1 MSAGALH
8 LLCVIIHKIHLMQL
22 LTDLFAHNVA
32 LHPDVVA
39 IDVPPGRERAHRQ
52 LTTYAQLD
60 RAASDVARAV
70 SEGIAKYSGHVHT
83 KYAQENESIV
93 AVLLPRETASL
104 YASQLGVL
112 RAGAAFT
119 CLDPLFP
126 NDHIRA
132 VLVDA
137 DARVILTDAA
147 GVARLAAADLAV
159 DRLVIDVDAITHAA
173 HSASTPSQVNLSAS
187 SVATK
192 KTSISNASKEFTP
205 TGQTTFAFMSPTE
218 CAPASPTSSA
228 ITPQTTSPPT
238 STFTPPTIHPR
249 SLAYVIYTS
258 GTTGKPKGVM
268 IEHHSVAN
276 LVNADKA
283 RYGLD
288 HTDRVAQF
296 SSPAYDSSIEETWLA
311 FAVGATLVLLDDETV
326 RLGPD
331 LIPWLNNERIS
342 VFCPP
347 PTLLRTTGCENPRQ
361 ALPNVKL
368 VYVGGEAL
376 PQDLADLWSDG
387 RWLENGYGP
396 TECTVTVV
404 RTRMYSGVAVTIGQ
418 PIIGHTAHILDESL
432 QQVPVGVEGELCI
445 SGVGVARGYRNRPEV
460 TAEKFVDHPELGRI
474 YRTGDLAR
482 LAACG
487 NFEFLGRIDGQVK
500 LRGYRVELAA
510 IDSLLGQCNG
520 VLEAACRVQGNEG
533 AHIIVAHIVASDTNA
548 PPHFDALRDALT
560 KALPSYMVPSKFM
573 LIDRVPRTIGGK
585 IARAKLPE
593 VDAGVALQAR
603 DTPAVAPSNEH
614 ERIILDA
621 FARALKR
628 TDELS
633 IDDDFFITLGG
644 DSLSAVGALCTLR
657 THPPTAR
664 LTVRDLYMFRTTQ
677 RLAQRAQELQLKF
690 AANKS
695 RTATQADNHAEHESA
710 GATESFNTIT
720 RDGSTKNFS
729 ATENFGAT
737 NSSHAHQ
744 NSATTTT
751 EHIAAPRTRAGER
764 AANPLLAALA
774 QSLGLIASLITT
786 GAAAYALVFMA
797 LPALA
802 NMLGIKILIALSPVL
817 IAIALAIYSAFTIAL
832 AVLAKRVLLGRVR
845 ATTMPVFSGR
855 YLRFWSVQQI
865 ARTIPWGM
873 LEGTIFFNAILRLL
887 GARIGKNVHIHR
899 SIDIRGGAWDLLT
912 IGNNVTLAQESSV
925 GMVELCDGQLVLAP
939 VTIGNGCTIDVRAGV
954 SHNTNMEPGSSL
966 GALSWLHQGEYI
978 PTGERWDGVPAQK
991 VGMTEPA
998 TANAR
1003 GQSLQPIRHGF
1014 LILLSLWVQT
1024 TISALPWMALTYL
1037 YIDAPVNPRT
1047 NPFAFLLFVL
1057 VGAPACVVTGLI
1069 AQALSLRLLARTR
1082 PGAVNRWSAEYV
1094 CIWAKSHALER
1105 ACLWLSGTLFWPTW
1119 LRLAGMRIG
1128 RGCEISTIIDVV
1140 PDTVTI
1146 GDTCFFADGIYFA
1159 APRVHR
1165 NVVTIGATTLGNNTF
1180 IGNHA
1185 VIPAGHVYPH
1195 DFFVG
1200 VSTVANAFVASA
1212 DSAWFGH
1219 PPMQLPRREVV
1230 QVDRSLTHNPSAIR
1244 YINRLLWEALRFLL
1258 PVYPITIATAWII
1271 ALAAARSNTNFNAP
1285 TIAFVIAPLATLTAA
1300 IAMITCIIFLK
1311 WTLIGRVKPGQHVLW
1326 SCWCSRWDFLF
1337 VAWSMYAR
1345 GFLERL
1351 EGTVFLT
1358 VFLRMI
1364 GVRIGKRVVLG
1375 GGFTQVVDPDM
1386 LSIGDN
1392 ATVDCNFQAHS
1403 FEDRILKIDHV
1414 HIGRDASLGHHA
1426 VLFYGANIGDGALVT
1441 PHSVI
1446 MKNERLD
1453 ANATYAGCPAE
1464 RVAD

>member
-1 MSAGALH
+1 
-8 LLCVIIHKIHLMQL
+8 MQL
-22 LTDLFAHNVA
+22 LTDLFAHIVA
-32 LHPDVVA
+32 VHPDVVA

-60 RAASDVARAV
+60 RAATDVARAV
-70 SEGIAKYSGHVHT
+70 DEGIAKYSGYAHT
-83 KYAQENESIV
+83 NHAHQDSASAQHYVQENESII

-104 YASQLGVL
+104 YAAQLGVL

-119 CLDPLFP
+119 CLDPIFP
-126 NDHIRA
+126 NDHIQA
-132 VLVDA
+132 VLADA
-137 DARVILTDAA
+137 DARVILTDANGA
-147 GVARLAAADLAV
+147 ERLAAADLAM
-159 DRLVIDVDAITHAA
+159 DRLVIDVAAITHAA
-173 HSASTPSQVNLSAS
+173 HSTSPLSHANTAMA
-187 SVATK
+187 SVATQSK
-192 KTSISNASKEFTP
+192 SKPTAPTESATKQTS
-205 TGQTTFAFMSPTE
+205 FAFMSHAT
-218 CAPASPTSSA
+218 SA
-228 ITPQTTSPPT
+228 ITPHAASA
-238 STFTPPTIHPR
+238 FTAPAIHPR

-283 RYGLD
+283 RYGLE

-331 LIPWLNNERIS
+331 LIPWLNQENIT

-347 PTLLRTTGCENPRQ
+347 PTLLRTMGCQNPQQ

-376 PQDLADLWSDG
+376 PQDLSDLWSDG

-432 QQVPVGVEGELCI
+432 QQVAVGGEGELCI

-460 TAEKFVDHPELGRI
+460 TAEKFIDHPEFGRV

-482 LAACG
+482 RAQCG
-487 NFEFLGRIDGQVK
+487 NFEFLGRIDSQVK
-500 LRGYRVELAA
+500 LRGFRVELAA
-510 IDSLLGQCNG
+510 IDSLLGQCDG

-533 AHIIVAHIVASDTNA
+533 EHIIVAHVVARDTNA
-548 PPHFDALRDALT
+548 PPCFDALRDALT
-560 KALPSYMVPSKFM
+560 KALPFYMVPSKFV
-573 LIDRVPRTIGGK
+573 LIDRVPRTVGGK
-585 IARAKLPE
+585 IARSKLPE
-593 VDAGVALQAR
+593 VTVCVALQAR
-603 DTPAVAPSNEH
+603 DTPVAAPDNEYEH
-614 ERIILDA
+614 IILNA
-621 FARALKR
+621 FAGALKR
-628 TDELS
+628 TDQIS
-633 IDDDFFITLGG
+633 TDDDFFITLGG

-657 THPPTAR
+657 THPPTAG
-664 LTVRDLYMFRTTQ
+664 LTVRDLYVFRTAQ
-677 RLAQRAQELQLKF
+677 RLAQRAQELQFKF

-695 RTATQADNHAEHESA
+695 RAAAHAEHE
-710 GATESFNTIT
+710 NV
-720 RDGSTKNFS
+720 D
-729 ATENFGAT
+729 T
-737 NSSHAHQ
+737 NDSVGVTNNSHAHQ
-744 NSATTTT
+744 NSTATNSNAT
-751 EHIAAPRTRAGER
+751 EHFPKQRARVGER
-764 AANPLLAALA
+764 ASNPLLAALV
-774 QSLGLIASLITT
+774 QLFGLIASLIIT
-786 GAAAYALVFMA
+786 GAAAYLLVFIV

-802 NMLGIKILIALSPVL
+802 NTLGVKVLIALSPLL
-817 IAIALAIYSAFTIAL
+817 IAIALVIYSAFTIAL

-845 ATTMPVFSGR
+845 TTTMPVFSAR

-865 ARTIPWGM
+865 ARTIPWGT

-887 GARIGKNVHIHR
+887 GAHIGKNVHIHR
-899 SIDIRGGAWDLLT
+899 SVDIRGGAWDLLS
-912 IGNNVTLAQESSV
+912 IGNNATLAQESSI
-925 GMVELCDGQLVLAP
+925 GLVELCDGQLVLAP

-966 GALSWLHQGEYI
+966 GALSWLHEGEFI
-978 PTGERWDGVPAQK
+978 PKGERWDGVPAAK
-991 VGMTEPA
+991 VGMTEAAQENP
-998 TANAR
+998 R
-1003 GQSLQPIRHGF
+1003 GRPLDPLKHG
-1014 LILLSLWVQT
+1014 LLMLLSLWVQT
-1024 TISALPWMALTYL
+1024 TISALPWMALAYI
-1037 YIDAPVNPRT
+1037 YIDAPLNPWT
-1047 NPFAFLLFVL
+1047 DPLAFLLFVL
-1057 VGAPACVVTGLI
+1057 VGAPVCVITGLV
-1069 AQALSLRLLARTR
+1069 AQALVLRLLGRTR
-1082 PGAVNRWSAEYV
+1082 PGAVNRWSGEYV

-1159 APRVHR
+1159 GPRVHR
-1165 NVVTIGATTLGNNTF
+1165 NVVTIGATALGNNTF

-1185 VIPAGHVYPH
+1185 VIPAGHAYPN

-1200 VSTVANAFVASA
+1200 VSTVANASVASA

-1258 PVYPITIATAWII
+1258 PVYPIAVAAAWII
-1271 ALAAARSNTNFNAP
+1271 AMTAAKTNFDAP
-1285 TIAFVIAPLATLTAA
+1285 TVAFVIAPLATLATAV
-1300 IAMITCIIFLK
+1300 AMIGSIVFLK
-1311 WTLIGRVKPGQHVLW
+1311 WTLIGRVQPGQHVLW

-1337 VAWSMYAR
+1337 VAWSFYAR

-1358 VFLRMI
+1358 AFLRII

-1414 HIGRDASLGHHA
+1414 HIGSGASLGHHA
-1426 VLFYGANIGDGALVT
+1426 VLFYGANIGNGALVT

-1446 MKNERLD
+1446 MKNERLEV
-1453 ANATYAGCPAE
+1453 NATYSGCPAE
-1464 RVAD
+1464 RVPDSH

>member
-1 MSAGALH
+1 
-8 LLCVIIHKIHLMQL
+8 MQL
-22 LTDLFAHNVA
+22 LTDIFAHNVA

-60 RAASDVARAV
+60 RAAAEVARAV
-70 SEGIAKYSGHVHT
+70 GEHLAKYSGHSH
-83 KYAQENESIV
+83 ENESIV

-104 YASQLGVL
+104 YASQLGVS
-112 RAGAAFT
+112 RAGVAFT

-147 GVARLAAADLAV
+147 GAARLAAADLV
-159 DRLVIDVDAITHAA
+159 GDRFVIDVAALTDAARSHAN
-173 HSASTPSQVNLSAS
+173 TPSS
-187 SVATK
+187 ST
-192 KTSISNASKEFTP
+192 TQQTTYTITPLKEFTTTTQP
-205 TGQTTFAFMSPTE
+205 KSASPLQTTFAFMSPPVSE
-218 CAPASPTSSA
+218 IAPPTTSASTPQTSSA
-228 ITPQTTSPPT
+228 ITPPPT
-238 STFTPPTIHPR
+238 STFTAPTIHPR

-331 LIPWLNNERIS
+331 LIPWLNHERIS

-368 VYVGGEAL
+368 VFVGGEAL
-376 PQDLADLWSDG
+376 PQDLSDLWSDG

-404 RTRMYSGVAVTIGQ
+404 RTRMYSGLAVTIGQ

-432 QQVPVGVEGELCI
+432 QQVPAGVEGELCI

-510 IDSLLGQCNG
+510 IDSLLGQCDG

-560 KALPSYMVPSKFM
+560 KALPSYMVPSKFV

-603 DTPAVAPSNEH
+603 DTPAIAPSNEH
-614 ERIILDA
+614 EHIILNA

-690 AANKS
+690 TANKN
-695 RTATQADNHAEHESA
+695 RAATHTDNHAEHEST
-710 GATESFNTIT
+710 GATESFNSNALN
-720 RDGSTKNFS
+720 G
-729 ATENFGAT
+729 ATHSNGANTHAHAT
-737 NSSHAHQ
+737 NSTA
-744 NSATTTT
+744 T
-751 EHIAAPRTRAGER
+751 EHFPAPRERIGER

-786 GAAAYALVFMA
+786 GAAAYALVFLA

-802 NMLGIKILIALSPVL
+802 NTLGIKILIALSPVL
-817 IAIALAIYSAFTIAL
+817 IAIALAIYGVFTIAL

-845 ATTMPVFSGR
+845 ATTMPVFSAR

-873 LEGTIFFNAILRLL
+873 LEGTIFFNSVLRLL
-887 GARIGKNVHIHR
+887 GARVGKNVHIHR
-899 SIDIRGGAWDLLT
+899 SVDIRGGAWDLLT

-966 GALSWLHQGEYI
+966 GALSWLHEGEYI
-978 PTGERWDGVPAQK
+978 PTGERWDGVPAEK

-1003 GQSLQPIRHGF
+1003 GQSIDPVKHAL
-1014 LILLSLWVQT
+1014 LTLLSLWLQT

-1057 VGAPACVVTGLI
+1057 VGAPACVITGLI

-1200 VSTVANAFVASA
+1200 VSTVANASIASA

-1230 QVDRSLTHNPSAIR
+1230 EVDRSLTHNPSAIR

-1258 PVYPITIATAWII
+1258 PVYPIAVAAAWIV

-1285 TIAFVIAPLATLTAA
+1285 TIAFVIAPLATLAAA
-1300 IAMITCIIFLK
+1300 IAMIGCIIFLK

-1337 VAWSMYAR
+1337 VAWSFYAR
-1345 GFLERL
+1345 GFLARL

-1375 GGFTQVVDPDM
+1375 SGFTQVVDPDM

-1414 HIGRDASLGHHA
+1414 HIGSGASLGHHA

-1464 RVAD
+1464 RMAD

>member
-1 MSAGALH
+1 MR
-8 LLCVIIHKIHLMQL
+8 L
-22 LTDLFAHNVA
+22 LTDIFAHNVA

-70 SEGIAKYSGHVHT
+70 GEGVAKYSGHAGAN
-83 KYAQENESIV
+83 YAQENESIV

-104 YASQLGVL
+104 YASQLGVS

-147 GVARLAAADLAV
+147 GAARLAAADLV
-159 DRLVIDVDAITHAA
+159 GDRFVIDVAALTDTARSHAN
-173 HSASTPSQVNLSAS
+173 TPSS
-187 SVATK
+187 STTQQT
-192 KTSISNASKEFTP
+192 TSTITPLKEFTTTAQP
-205 TGQTTFAFMSPTE
+205 KSASPLQTTFAFMSPPVSE
-218 CAPASPTSSA
+218 IAPPTTSAS
-228 ITPQTTSPPT
+228 TPQTSSTITSQPT

-368 VYVGGEAL
+368 VFVGGEAL
-376 PQDLADLWSDG
+376 PQDLSDLWSDG

-404 RTRMYSGVAVTIGQ
+404 RTRMYSGLAVTIGQ

-432 QQVPVGVEGELCI
+432 QQVPAGVEGELCI

-460 TAEKFVDHPELGRI
+460 TAEKFVDHPKLGRI

-482 LAACG
+482 LATCG

-510 IDSLLGQCNG
+510 IDSLLGQCDG

-560 KALPSYMVPSKFM
+560 KALPSYMVPSKFV

-603 DTPAVAPSNEH
+603 NTPAIAPSNEH
-614 ERIILDA
+614 EHIILNA

-695 RTATQADNHAEHESA
+695 RAATHAEHESV
-710 GATESFNTIT
+710 GATESAGANTRT
-720 RDGSTKNFS
+720 GASENHTT
-729 ATENFGAT
+729 TENNNSSTHFNGAT
-737 NSSHAHQ
+737 HSNGANTQTNAQQ
-744 NSATTTT
+744 NSAATTTI
-751 EHIAAPRTRAGER
+751 EHINAPRERIGER

-786 GAAAYALVFMA
+786 GAAAYALVFIA

-802 NMLGIKILIALSPVL
+802 NTLGIKILIALSPVL
-817 IAIALAIYSAFTIAL
+817 IAIALAIYSLFTIAL

-845 ATTMPVFSGR
+845 ATTMPVFSAR

-873 LEGTIFFNAILRLL
+873 LEGTIFFNSVLRLL
-887 GARIGKNVHIHR
+887 GARVGKNVHIHR
-899 SIDIRGGAWDLLT
+899 SVDIRGGAWDLLT

-966 GALSWLHQGEYI
+966 GALSWLHEGEYI
-978 PTGERWDGVPAQK
+978 PTGERWDGVPAEK

-1003 GQSLQPIRHGF
+1003 GQSIEPIRHG
-1014 LILLSLWVQT
+1014 LLTLLSLWLQT

-1057 VGAPACVVTGLI
+1057 VGAPACVITGLL

-1119 LRLAGMRIG
+1119 LRLAGMHIG

-1200 VSTVANAFVASA
+1200 VSTVANASIASA

-1230 QVDRSLTHNPSAIR
+1230 EVDRSLTHNPSAIR

-1258 PVYPITIATAWII
+1258 PVYPIAVATAWII
-1271 ALAAARSNTNFNAP
+1271 ALAAARANTNFNTP
-1285 TIAFVIAPLATLTAA
+1285 TIAFVIAPLATLAAA
-1300 IAMITCIIFLK
+1300 IAMIGCIIFLK

-1337 VAWSMYAR
+1337 VAWSFYAR
-1345 GFLERL
+1345 GFLARL

-1375 GGFTQVVDPDM
+1375 SGFTQVVDPDM

-1414 HIGRDASLGHHA
+1414 HIGSGASLGHHA

-1453 ANATYAGCPAE
+1453 PNATYAGCPAE

>member
-1 MSAGALH
+1 
-8 LLCVIIHKIHLMQL
+8 MQL
-22 LTDLFAHNVA
+22 LTDIFAHNVA

-60 RAASDVARAV
+60 RAAAEVARAV
-70 SEGIAKYSGHVHT
+70 GEHLAKYSGHSH
-83 KYAQENESIV
+83 ENESIV

-104 YASQLGVL
+104 YASQLGVS

-147 GVARLAAADLAV
+147 GAARLAAADLV
-159 DRLVIDVDAITHAA
+159 GDRFVIDVAALTDAARSHANTP
-173 HSASTPSQVNLSAS
+173 TPSTTQQ
-187 SVATK
+187 T
-192 KTSISNASKEFTP
+192 TSTITPLKEFTTTTQP
-205 TGQTTFAFMSPTE
+205 KSASPLQTTFAFMSPPVSE
-218 CAPASPTSSA
+218 IAPQTSSA
-228 ITPQTTSPPT
+228 ITPPPT

-331 LIPWLNNERIS
+331 LIPWLNHERIS

-368 VYVGGEAL
+368 VFVGGEAL
-376 PQDLADLWSDG
+376 PQDLSDLWSDG

-404 RTRMYSGVAVTIGQ
+404 RTRMYSGLAVTIGQ

-432 QQVPVGVEGELCI
+432 QQVPAGVEGELCI

-482 LAACG
+482 LATCG

-510 IDSLLGQCNG
+510 IDSLLGQCSG

-560 KALPSYMVPSKFM
+560 KALPSYMVPSKFV

-603 DTPAVAPSNEH
+603 DTPAIAPSNEH
-614 ERIILDA
+614 EHIILNA

-690 AANKS
+690 AASKG
-695 RTATQADNHAEHESA
+695 RAATHTDNHAEHEST
-710 GATESFNTIT
+710 GATESINTTARNGATHIT
-720 RDGSTKNFS
+720 DANTH
-729 ATENFGAT
+729 AQAT
-737 NSSHAHQ
+737 NSTA
-744 NSATTTT
+744 T
-751 EHIAAPRTRAGER
+751 EHFPAPRERIGER

-786 GAAAYALVFMA
+786 GAAAYALVFLA

-802 NMLGIKILIALSPVL
+802 NTLGTKVLIALSPVL
-817 IAIALAIYSAFTIAL
+817 IAIALVIYGVFTIAL

-845 ATTMPVFSGR
+845 ATTMPVFSAR

-873 LEGTIFFNAILRLL
+873 LEGTIFFNSVLRLL
-887 GARIGKNVHIHR
+887 GARVGKNVHIHR
-899 SIDIRGGAWDLLT
+899 SVDIRGGAWDLLT

-966 GALSWLHQGEYI
+966 GALSWLHEGEYI

-1003 GQSLQPIRHGF
+1003 GQSIDPVKHAL
-1014 LILLSLWVQT
+1014 LTLLSLWVQT

-1057 VGAPACVVTGLI
+1057 VGAPACVITGLI

-1200 VSTVANAFVASA
+1200 VSTVANASIASA

-1230 QVDRSLTHNPSAIR
+1230 EVDRSLTHNPSAIR

-1258 PVYPITIATAWII
+1258 PVYPIAVAAAWII
-1271 ALAAARSNTNFNAP
+1271 TLAAARANTNFNAP
-1285 TIAFVIAPLATLTAA
+1285 TIAFVIAPLATLAAA
-1300 IAMITCIIFLK
+1300 IAMIGCIIFLK

-1337 VAWSMYAR
+1337 VAWSFYAR
-1345 GFLERL
+1345 GFLARL

-1375 GGFTQVVDPDM
+1375 SGFTQVVDPDM

-1414 HIGRDASLGHHA
+1414 HIGSGASLGHHA

-1453 ANATYAGCPAE
+1453 PNATYAGCPAE

>member
-1 MSAGALH
+1 
-8 LLCVIIHKIHLMQL
+8 MQL
-22 LTDLFAHNVA
+22 LTDIFAHNVA

-60 RAASDVARAV
+60 RAAAEVARAV
-70 SEGIAKYSGHVHT
+70 GEHLAKYSGHSH
-83 KYAQENESIV
+83 ENESIV

-104 YASQLGVL
+104 YASQLGVS

-147 GVARLAAADLAV
+147 GAARLAAADLV
-159 DRLVIDVDAITHAA
+159 GDRFVIDVAALTDAAR
-173 HSASTPSQVNLSAS
+173 SASPHSQATSA
-187 SVATK
+187 ALQTK
-192 KTSISNASKEFTP
+192 
-205 TGQTTFAFMSPTE
+205 GQTTFAFMSPTDR
-218 CAPASPTSSA
+218 APASTT
-228 ITPQTTSPPT
+228 TPPTTSAST
-238 STFTPPTIHPR
+238 STFTPPTIDPR

-368 VYVGGEAL
+368 VFVGGEAL
-376 PQDLADLWSDG
+376 PQDLSDLWSDG

-404 RTRMYSGVAVTIGQ
+404 RTRMYSGLAVTIGQ

-482 LAACG
+482 LATCG

-510 IDSLLGQCNG
+510 IDSLLGQCSG

-560 KALPSYMVPSKFM
+560 KALPSYMVPSKFV

-603 DTPAVAPSNEH
+603 DTPAIAPSNEH
-614 ERIILDA
+614 ERIILNA

-690 AANKS
+690 VANF
-695 RTATQADNHAEHESA
+695 N
-710 GATESFNTIT
+710 GATHSNGANTQ
-720 RDGSTKNFS
+720 
-729 ATENFGAT
+729 T
-737 NSSHAHQ
+737 NAQQ
-744 NSATTTT
+744 NSAATTTI
-751 EHIAAPRTRAGER
+751 EHINAPRERAGER

-786 GAAAYALVFMA
+786 GAVAYALVFLA

-802 NMLGIKILIALSPVL
+802 NTLGIKILIALSPVL
-817 IAIALAIYSAFTIAL
+817 IAIALAIYSAFTITL

-845 ATTMPVFSGR
+845 ATTMPVFSAR

-873 LEGTIFFNAILRLL
+873 LEGTIFFNSVLRLL
-887 GARIGKNVHIHR
+887 GARVGKNVHIHR
-899 SIDIRGGAWDLLT
+899 SVDIRGGAWDLLT

-966 GALSWLHQGEYI
+966 GALSWLHEGEYI

-1003 GQSLQPIRHGF
+1003 GQSIDPVKHAL
-1014 LILLSLWVQT
+1014 LTLLSLWVQT

-1057 VGAPACVVTGLI
+1057 VGAPACVITGLL

-1082 PGAVNRWSAEYV
+1082 PGAVNRWSAEYI

-1185 VIPAGHVYPH
+1185 VIPAGHAYPH

-1200 VSTVANAFVASA
+1200 VSTVANASIASA

-1230 QVDRSLTHNPSAIR
+1230 EVDRSLTHNPSAIR

-1258 PVYPITIATAWII
+1258 PVYPIAVAAAWII
-1271 ALAAARSNTNFNAP
+1271 ALAAARANTNFNAP
-1285 TIAFVIAPLATLTAA
+1285 TIAFVIAPLATLAAA
-1300 IAMITCIIFLK
+1300 IAMIGCIIFLK

-1337 VAWSMYAR
+1337 VAWSFYAR
-1345 GFLERL
+1345 GFLARL

-1375 GGFTQVVDPDM
+1375 SGFTQVVDPDM

-1414 HIGRDASLGHHA
+1414 HIGSGASLGHHA

>member
-1 MSAGALH
+1 
-8 LLCVIIHKIHLMQL
+8 MQL
-22 LTDLFAHNVA
+22 LTDIFAHNVA

-60 RAASDVARAV
+60 RAAAEVARAV
-70 SEGIAKYSGHVHT
+70 GEHLAKYSGHSH
-83 KYAQENESIV
+83 ENESIV

-104 YASQLGVL
+104 YASQLGVS

-147 GVARLAAADLAV
+147 GMARLAAADLV
-159 DRLVIDVDAITHAA
+159 GDRFVIDAAALTDAARSHANTPT
-173 HSASTPSQVNLSAS
+173 SSTTRQTASTITPP
-187 SVATK
+187 
-192 KTSISNASKEFTP
+192 KEFTTTAQP
-205 TGQTTFAFMSPTE
+205 KFASPLQTTFAFMSPPVSE
-218 CAPASPTSSA
+218 IAPPITSASTPQTSSA
-228 ITPQTTSPPT
+228 ITSAPT

-368 VYVGGEAL
+368 VFVGGEAL
-376 PQDLADLWSDG
+376 PQDLSDLWSDG

-404 RTRMYSGVAVTIGQ
+404 RTRMYSGLAVTIGQ

-482 LAACG
+482 LATCG

-510 IDSLLGQCNG
+510 IDSLLGQCSG

-533 AHIIVAHIVASDTNA
+533 AHIIVAHIVASDANA

-560 KALPSYMVPSKFM
+560 KALPSYMVPSKFV

-603 DTPAVAPSNEH
+603 DTPAIAPSNEH
-614 ERIILDA
+614 ERIILNA

-690 AANKS
+690 AANF
-695 RTATQADNHAEHESA
+695 N
-710 GATESFNTIT
+710 GAT
-720 RDGSTKNFS
+720 DSTDEKTH
-729 ATENFGAT
+729 AHAT
-737 NSSHAHQ
+737 NS
-744 NSATTTT
+744 TTT
-751 EHIAAPRTRAGER
+751 EHIPAPRERIGER

-786 GAAAYALVFMA
+786 GAAAYALVFLA

-802 NMLGIKILIALSPVL
+802 NTLGIKILIALSPVL
-817 IAIALAIYSAFTIAL
+817 IAIALAIYGAFTIAL

-845 ATTMPVFSGR
+845 ATTMPVFSAR

-899 SIDIRGGAWDLLT
+899 SVDIRGGAWDLLT

-966 GALSWLHQGEYI
+966 GALSWLHEGEYI

-1003 GQSLQPIRHGF
+1003 GQSIDPVKHAL
-1014 LILLSLWVQT
+1014 LTLLSLWVQT

-1057 VGAPACVVTGLI
+1057 VGAPACVITGLL

-1082 PGAVNRWSAEYV
+1082 PGAVNRWSAEYI

-1200 VSTVANAFVASA
+1200 VSTVANASIASA

-1230 QVDRSLTHNPSAIR
+1230 EVDRSLTHNPSAIR

-1258 PVYPITIATAWII
+1258 PVYPIAVAAAWII
-1271 ALAAARSNTNFNAP
+1271 ALAAARANTNFNAP
-1285 TIAFVIAPLATLTAA
+1285 TIAFVIAPLATLAAA
-1300 IAMITCIIFLK
+1300 IAMIGCIIFLK

-1337 VAWSMYAR
+1337 VAWSFYAR
-1345 GFLERL
+1345 GFLARL

-1358 VFLRMI
+1358 VFLRII

-1375 GGFTQVVDPDM
+1375 SGFTQVVDPDM

-1414 HIGRDASLGHHA
+1414 HIGSGASLGHHA